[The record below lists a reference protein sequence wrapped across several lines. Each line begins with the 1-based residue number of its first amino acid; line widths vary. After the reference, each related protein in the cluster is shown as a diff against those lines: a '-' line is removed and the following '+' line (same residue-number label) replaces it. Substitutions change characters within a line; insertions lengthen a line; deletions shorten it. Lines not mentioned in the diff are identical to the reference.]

1 MTEVICQS
9 HLFHYTYI
17 AFPLS
22 ERISSS
28 LTSYRRGLHFGKS
41 VHVFIALNMYTTMK
55 LVITSVIFFRLV
67 LLHVIQFSW
76 GAGFIFFEV
85 SVSSLWLII
94 HIHILPF
101 QKGLAPL
108 IKVNASVMLFRM
120 VLLHIIFYLFLK
132 MFFLGGLCQRWLAS
146 LSLTFYRTGLH
157 CTEVVHMIVTLY
169 VHTTMMKGYPP
180 RWYSLDLFGCMV
192 QLRSWFSCFS
202 RCQSHLFDCLCQK
215 WLASVVTRF
224 TELVYVFITLN
235 VYTTMMKVTGDIL

>member
-17 AFPLS
+17 AFPVS

-67 LLHVIQFSW
+67 LLHGIQFSW
-76 GAGFIFFEV
+76 GAGFINSEV

-101 QKGLAPL
+101 LRQKGLAPL
-108 IKVNASVMLFRM
+108 IKVILRWCFLEWFCCISL
-120 VLLHIIFYLFLK
+120 FYLFLK
-132 MFFLGGLCQRWLAS
+132 MLFLGGLCQRWLAS
-146 LSLTFYRTGLH
+146 LRLTFYRTGLH
-157 CTEVVHMIVTLY
+157 CTEGVHVFITLY
-169 VHTTMMKGYPP
+169 VHTTMMKGY
-180 RWYSLDLFGCMV
+180 
-192 QLRSWFSCFS
+192 
-202 RCQSHLFDCLCQK
+202 HLGEIF
-215 WLASVVTRF
+215 
-224 TELVYVFITLN
+224 
-235 VYTTMMKVTGDIL
+235 